1 VSNPAKGGS
10 TPIAS
15 RSASPKSYPS
25 NSPPRRPDGEGSSI
39 SAYLRLRSHI
49 AKILVQVSSA
59 AIVSKTARSGKQKPY
74 WVPEKTLSS
83 YLAAAL
89 SSACFSS
96 PGMWDETRPKKMREQ
111 IEAMKEIWTKDR
123 PEYHGEFVSFPPMM
137 TWPKP
142 VQKPHP
148 PIIVGG
154 AFRLAARRAIPLSI
168 SVSPLPP
175 RPWVRPSQLPRASR
189 ASPDRTAHSRVLAML
204 E

>member
-123 PEYHGEFVSFPPMM
+123 PVSRR
-137 TWPKP
+137 
-142 VQKPHP
+142 VRQLSADDDLAQA
-148 PIIVGG
+148 G
-154 AFRLAARRAIPLSI
+154 AEAASADHRRLRL
-168 SVSPLPP
+168 
-175 RPWVRPSQLPRASR
+175 
-189 ASPDRTAHSRVLAML
+189 
-204 E
+204 

>member
-1 VSNPAKGGS
+1 MSNPAKGGS

-59 AIVSKTARSGKQKPY
+59 AIVSKTARSGKQKPC

-89 SSACFSS
+89 SRLLQLA
-96 PGMWDETRPKKMREQ
+96 GD
-111 IEAMKEIWTKDR
+111 
-123 PEYHGEFVSFPPMM
+123 
-137 TWPKP
+137 
-142 VQKPHP
+142 
-148 PIIVGG
+148 VGG
-154 AFRLAARRAIPLSI
+154 DALIDFGESVVELALDLVEEEVRRILLVGDDADAIERGGGLDP
-168 SVSPLPP
+168 
-175 RPWVRPSQLPRASR
+175 VR
-189 ASPDRTAHSRVLAML
+189 
-204 E
+204 EE